1 MLNDIH
7 ICEDSNCQID
17 HSMNLD
23 SMYQL
28 LLRSFKYGSEPYL
41 ITRAKKFKSV
51 PGWNTHCRHLYN
63 LARKSFKDWL
73 INGKIRHGVLYER
86 VKESRKTLN
95 FVSSL
100 NYCKRNRQKLAD
112 EALAKAMQNKNKNS
126 KLFLET
132 GPFTEQ
138 C

>member
-1 MLNDIH
+1 MLKDFH

-86 VKESRKTLN
+86 VKESRKT

-112 EALAKAMQNKNKNS
+112 EALAKAMQNKNS